1 MKFPH
6 LTYSEFIPRIRG
18 LSEKPYNWDGMM
30 MSDVTDIPSYW
41 DGMRCYPVGGDYEL
55 KPGRTYRLP
64 MRRRIHAERVAAGAS
79 INVICLGRRVS
90 KIKPTGLDTE
100 LIYSARGMAGRR
112 FLRKRPELF
121 WQ

>member
-55 KPGRTYRLP
+55 KPGRTYRLKFVEANESE
-64 MRRRIHAERVAAGAS
+64 RREARFVVLPDLNRHERRKEA
-79 INVICLGRRVS
+79 
-90 KIKPTGLDTE
+90 KKP
-100 LIYSARGMAGRR
+100 
-112 FLRKRPELF
+112 
-121 WQ
+121 